1 MKKKNI
7 IIAVIMVILVGW
19 RIATRGSNTTTVPT
33 QTVEVSYGEIQ
44 NTIQLNGETKLVNN
58 QKLTFG
64 QAGKVTNIHVKVG
77 DVVTKGQLLAEIDKT
92 DIQGDINSQSLQ
104 VKQNQISYQKLFD
117 KTNPSDITKL
127 KNTVEENNQNLIILQ
142 GEYESMLLEKKN
154 KITDLENSLK
164 GSEKNKNNLTQKLQD
179 YSGELDYLTI
189 SNDKTLNDTTVTNK
203 NLIDNINLQAS
214 SVQQDAKEI
223 LLFTDKF
230 LVIDDRSSPYLNNAW
245 IGAKDFF
252 SKSNAEASYME
263 SKTLLGSFSSST
275 DVVKNLENTK
285 KLLQALVSLV
295 NNSSDLLSDSV
306 TQGDMTE
313 SILSS
318 WKSQLSSYNSKL
330 TSSISSANNYEKQF
344 LSQEDGTSINLSTNN
359 SLNQKEQQL
368 SSNELELLKI
378 QNQITA
384 NKNTLLQTNKDYDLK
399 LTQKQN
405 DLKNYA
411 SNQLYYTQL
420 LNETLWGPN
429 ASDIASSSISIDM
442 ARASLSKTANKMS
455 DYEIRAQFDGEISSI
470 DFNVGDQISSAE
482 WITLIN
488 SDLYQI
494 ISNVD
499 QIDIVKIRLNQEVNI
514 KLDAYDDV
522 ISGAITEISGTPE
535 TSNGVVTYQI
545 KVTIPKL
552 ERVVYDGMTAQMTV
566 ILEDEQGLLIPT
578 AAISQSG
585 SQTRVNKS
593 VNDKWILTPVVVG
606 TSTADKSQI
615 ISGLKAGDTI
625 ATSAVEYKKSA
636 WSSSLFTL
644 PAGGGAGTRGT
655 KTVGG
660 AGGFTR

>member
-1 MKKKNI
+1 
-7 IIAVIMVILVGW
+7 
-19 RIATRGSNTTTVPT
+19 
-33 QTVEVSYGEIQ
+33 
-44 NTIQLNGETKLVNN
+44 
-58 QKLTFG
+58 
-64 QAGKVTNIHVKVG
+64 
-77 DVVTKGQLLAEIDKT
+77 
-92 DIQGDINSQSLQ
+92 
-104 VKQNQISYQKLFD
+104 
-117 KTNPSDITKL
+117 
-127 KNTVEENNQNLIILQ
+127 
-142 GEYESMLLEKKN
+142 MLLEKKN

-164 GSEKNKNNLTQKLQD
+164 ESEKNKNNLTQKLQD

-420 LNETLWGPN
+420 L
-429 ASDIASSSISIDM
+429 S
-442 ARASLSKTANKMS
+442 
-455 DYEIRAQFDGEISSI
+455 
-470 DFNVGDQISSAE
+470 
-482 WITLIN
+482 
-488 SDLYQI
+488 
-494 ISNVD
+494 
-499 QIDIVKIRLNQEVNI
+499 EV
-514 KLDAYDDV
+514 
-522 ISGAITEISGTPE
+522 PM
-535 TSNGVVTYQI
+535 Q
-545 KVTIPKL
+545 
-552 ERVVYDGMTAQMTV
+552 V
-566 ILEDEQGLLIPT
+566 ILPPLQFL
-578 AAISQSG
+578 
-585 SQTRVNKS
+585 
-593 VNDKWILTPVVVG
+593 
-606 TSTADKSQI
+606 
-615 ISGLKAGDTI
+615 
-625 ATSAVEYKKSA
+625 
-636 WSSSLFTL
+636 
-644 PAGGGAGTRGT
+644 
-655 KTVGG
+655 
-660 AGGFTR
+660 

>member
-164 GSEKNKNNLTQKLQD
+164 ESEKNKNNLTQKLQD

-252 SKSNAEASYME
+252 SKSNTEASYME

>member
-164 GSEKNKNNLTQKLQD
+164 ESEKNKNNLTQKLQD